1 MPMKNQDMKTFIT
14 AVAKDNLVE
23 ATEVFKKIIEAKKQ
37 KRVQGI
43 MQKNFSKNGKSLG
56 CLLKK

>member
-1 MPMKNQDMKTFIT
+1 MKNQDIKTLIHCI
-14 AVAKDNLVE
+14 AKDDLVQ
-23 ATEVFKKIIEAKKQ
+23 ATELFKQIVEAKKQ

>member
-1 MPMKNQDMKTFIT
+1 MPMKNQDMTTFIT
-14 AVAKDNLVE
+14 AIAKDNLVE

-43 MQKNFSKNGKSLG
+43 MQKNFSKAGKSLG